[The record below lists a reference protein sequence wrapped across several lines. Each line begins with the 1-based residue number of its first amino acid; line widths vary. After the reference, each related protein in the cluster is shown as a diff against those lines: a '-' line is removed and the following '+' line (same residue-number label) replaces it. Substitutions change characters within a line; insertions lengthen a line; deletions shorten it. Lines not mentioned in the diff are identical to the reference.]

1 MAAISKNKYDV
12 YVWLGKV
19 INTSGCVK
27 KGTPYKRDVR
37 SKQFNNCLQLLKLFK
52 EKYQDN
58 YLYDLLTDLLID
70 RVSKVKINPRI
81 LHSDLCI
88 WL

>member
-19 INTSGCVK
+19 INTTGCVK

-37 SKQFNNCLQLLKLFK
+37 SKQFNNCRQLLKLFN
-52 EKYQDN
+52 EKYQDD
-58 YLYDLLTDLLID
+58 YLYGVLTSLFFNRISQ
-70 RVSKVKINPRI
+70 VNVNPRI
-81 LHSDLCI
+81 LDF
-88 WL
+88 